1 MCRVGDKPLTA
12 AYIFINTFQKQIDG
26 GYEPSDFTGNIVH
39 TQSRQVIDSALFET
53 LRQFAD
59 GAHGFVRNPH
69 SQQYHQR
76 QCRQQGQHALP
87 CRILRQIFTVFVFL
101 HDGNP
106 SLFGRADIGAVIIV
120 VPVRPKRVQTVRQMR
135 GQADNRVFLLR
146 HLYQNTRIAVAF
158 GQSFGFGIRADIQ
171 CRLTEQVVLQRFRFV
186 EGFVVGKHTC
196 KHCQRNKHPNQ
207 GKADS
212 DLKRMF

>member
-39 TQSRQVIDSALFET
+39 TQSRQAVDSALFET

-158 GQSFGFGIRADIQ
+158 GQSFGFGIRPTYNA
-171 CRLTEQVVLQRFRFV
+171 
-186 EGFVVGKHTC
+186 
-196 KHCQRNKHPNQ
+196 
-207 GKADS
+207 A
-212 DLKRMF
+212 